1 MLDLGKR
8 SGRGDRDQH
17 RNLDHDDHTAHCGG
31 RGGTRAPDRQ
41 AAGEQ
46 DHRHYHGDA
55 GRIYAPAGFGE
66 AFAIGITLNTLHVAA
81 EAVYG
86 YIGNS
91 AALVAHAG
99 HNLRGAAWVCRLRYT
114 AACAVACLSILFA
127 FGAPSAAQT
136 ARELVQEGLAAKE
149 RRQFPYAIQLFD
161 EAIRRDE
168 FAPDQ
173 RGFLLYS
180 RGVSYEALGLRDRA
194 LGDLDAAIA
203 LLPQFPNSYIY
214 RALIWTDR
222 REFDRARDDLMQA
235 LRLNPNNALI
245 YNNLGSVYEHKAEL
259 DLAIE
264 NYGAAIRLDPA
275 YAEAFYNRAH
285 AFIAKQDYQAAIVD
299 YDRAIALQK
308 GFADAYS
315 NRGGLYLMQGD
326 AERAIADFSEA
337 ILLRDSDPTFWANRA
352 NGHVALGRYA
362 EAISDFDQA
371 LKINPGN
378 AGVYLGRGRA
388 RIYSGAIP
396 AAVEDLQTAV
406 RLRPSNPNSAI
417 WLHIARVH
425 EGYADREELEANAA
439 KVRRDQWPGA
449 VLDLYLGKV
458 DTGRLRQ
465 LAEESD
471 APQAAKRLCEAD
483 FYIGEFLTHNDK
495 TPDGRQILQSV
506 MARCRPADVVFSAAR
521 SELREM
527 GPTK

>member
-1 MLDLGKR
+1 MPNR
-8 SGRGDRDQH
+8 H
-17 RNLDHDDHTAHCGG
+17 
-31 RGGTRAPDRQ
+31 
-41 AAGEQ
+41 AAGDD
-46 DHRHYHGDA
+46 DHRHDHDGA
-55 GRIYAPAGFGE
+55 GHIHASAGFGKP
-66 AFAIGITLNTLHVAA
+66 FAVSITLNTGLVVA

-91 AALVAHAG
+91 TALMAAA
-99 HNLRGAAWVCRLRYT
+99 HNLRGAARVCRLRY
-114 AACAVACLSILFA
+114 AAARAALCLSILFVFA
-127 FGAPSAAQT
+127 APSAAQT

-149 RRQFPYAIQLFD
+149 RRQYPYAIQLFD
-161 EAIRRDE
+161 EALRRGE

-245 YNNLGSVYEHKAEL
+245 YNNLGSVHEHKAEL

-275 YAEAFYNRAH
+275 YAGALYNRAH
-285 AFIAKQDYQAAIVD
+285 AFIGKQDYQAAIVD

-308 GFADAYS
+308 DLADAYS

-326 AERAIADFSEA
+326 AERTIADFSEA
-337 ILLRDSDPTFWANRA
+337 IRLRDSDPTFWANRA
-352 NGHVALGRYA
+352 NAYLALGRYK
-362 EAISDFDQA
+362 EAISDFDRAQ
-371 LKINPGN
+371 KIDPGN
-378 AGVYLGRGRA
+378 AAFYLGRGRA
-388 RIYSGAIP
+388 RMYSDAI
-396 AAVEDLQTAV
+396 AAAIEDLQTAV
-406 RLRPSNPNSAI
+406 RLRPSNPNPAI

-425 EGYADREELEANAA
+425 QGYDDRQELEANTAR
-439 KVRRDQWPGA
+439 VTRDQWPSA

-458 DTGRLRQ
+458 DTRRVRQ
-465 LAEESD
+465 LAEEGD
-471 APQAAKRLCEAD
+471 APQAARRLCEAN
-483 FYIGEFLTHNDK
+483 FYIGEFLTNNGN
-495 TPDGRQILQSV
+495 TPDGRQVLQTV
-506 MARCRPADVVFSAAR
+506 VAKCRPSDVVFSAA
-521 SELREM
+521 SAELAR
-527 GPTK
+527 

>member
-1 MLDLGKR
+1 MYDAGDKKEDDGDQR
-8 SGRGDRDQH
+8 RHADDDHHADVGGGGGAARVKDRHAAADRDHWHDQGGAGH
-17 RNLDHDDHTAHCGG
+17 IHAVAGFGKASSIGTTLNTGLVVAMALYSYVRNSTALM
-31 RGGTRAPDRQ
+31 A
-41 AAGEQ
+41 
-46 DHRHYHGDA
+46 DA
-55 GRIYAPAGFGE
+55 GR
-66 AFAIGITLNTLHVAA
+66 
-81 EAVYG
+81 
-86 YIGNS
+86 
-91 AALVAHAG
+91 
-99 HNLRGAAWVCRLRYT
+99 NLRAVARVCGLRYA
-114 AACAVACLSILFA
+114 AACAVCLSILFA
-127 FGAPSAAQT
+127 FVMPSAAQT
-136 ARELVQEGLAAKE
+136 AQELVREGFAAKE
-149 RRQFPYAIQLFD
+149 RRQYPYAIQLFD
-161 EAIRRDE
+161 EALRRGE

-245 YNNLGSVYEHKAEL
+245 YNNLGSVYERKAEL
-259 DLAIE
+259 ELAIE

-285 AFIAKQDYQAAIVD
+285 AFIAKQDFQAAMID

-308 GFADAYS
+308 DFAGAYS

-337 ILLRDSDPTFWANRA
+337 IRLRDSDPIFWANRA
-352 NGHVALGRYA
+352 NAYLVLGRYK
-362 EAISDFDQA
+362 EAIGDFDRAQ
-371 LKINPGN
+371 KIDPGN
-378 AGVYLGRGRA
+378 AAFYLGRGRA
-388 RIYSGAIP
+388 RMYSDAIA

-425 EGYADREELEANAA
+425 QGYADREELEANAA
-439 KVRRDQWPGA
+439 RVRRDQWPGA

-465 LAEESD
+465 LAEEGD
-471 APQAAKRLCEAD
+471 VPQAARRICEAD
-483 FYIGEFLTHNDK
+483 FYIGEFLTHNSQ
-495 TPDGRQILQSV
+495 TPDARKILQSV
-506 MARCRPADVVFSAAR
+506 MAKCSPADVVFSAA
-521 SELREM
+521 SAELAR
-527 GPTK
+527 